1 MVEPE
6 YWWECLVIQC
16 NIWGVMCALLYAT
29 NTPAIMNLDRLYVWW
44 KSFAITYVIGY
55 LLGCVAT
62 FILFTI
68 IWVYVIKL
76 RHPIPLGGII
86 NQMLGLFTMII
97 SLWFQMPNSW
107 RKVESFKKHA
117 KWVMVF
123 HFVGMAIS
131 ASYWVLWTIMDK
143 IPEEYQP
150 IMAVVFPLFREGLV
164 EILKMIGSHSTFFY
178 HSWFQPCIFP
188 ACRSSGKVSA
198 SVELQVNQNVFRI
211 ENQEL
216 Q

>member
-6 YWWECLVIQC
+6 YWWECLAVQC

-97 SLWFQMPNSW
+97 SLWFQMPMAW
-107 RKVESFKKHA
+107 RKVESFKKRA

-131 ASYWVLWTIMDK
+131 ASYWVLWIIMAYVPKD
-143 IPEEYQP
+143 YQP
-150 IMAVVFPLFREGLV
+150 IMAVAIPLFREHLV
-164 EILKMIGSHSTFFY
+164 KILKKIGIYS
-178 HSWFQPCIFP
+178 P
-188 ACRSSGKVSA
+188 
-198 SVELQVNQNVFRI
+198 NFRI
-211 ENQEL
+211 FAGL
-216 Q
+216 F